1 MLKTSSKQ
9 YPAFPAFARTFLS
22 ERRAFGLAL
31 FAALL
36 LLFCLRPQNK
46 TGDFAE
52 YGVMT
57 IALASHGTPAIRL
70 SDIHEARRLN
80 PEPAFSAVYQQL
92 EDGVRKNAANPAPA
106 FYRGNDAGYYSI
118 HFFAYSAIA
127 AIPYAAFE
135 ALGIPPFKC
144 YQFVNLT
151 FIFILG
157 LAAFDFFRSHTRAAA
172 ALALFFLCGG
182 LLYWDWS
189 SPEAMSAA
197 SLLAGLMLYLNG
209 SPIAGGVLAGL
220 ASMQNPPLVFFAGFA
235 PLLKFL
241 HKRNAMSMRDFV
253 SCAIVLLLFS
263 LPVLFNLSEFGFPS
277 LLAAVSTDTRLISG
291 RRLFS
296 FFFDLNQGMLI
307 GVPALFAAL
316 AAILLFAKS
325 GSIRLLACCAVLFSV
340 VLAIPALSTQNW
352 NSGASG
358 MMRYAFWAAMPILFG
373 CLLYARDHK
382 VSRTLILALLIVQA
396 GATWMERQYSHVQFS
411 RAAKFFL
418 ARFPSAY
425 NPAFEIFWERLH
437 NEETPPVRDSILYY
451 KVNDQVRK
459 IAFNLDNP
467 KASLALCGKNK
478 ALSMDAG
485 IAAVEDGWVYLNT
498 APVCVPALTDDAIY
512 TAKAFSDAA
521 SIKFTQGWGSV
532 EFGGGNW
539 DGVWSIAPV
548 ARIEIAP
555 PSNLPYQTLTIRGQ
569 YIAPGMET
577 DVTVNGVYLGRRA
590 LDRGLPI
597 PVKSALKKDD
607 GRTLVELRTVP
618 GKIAAQPIADK
629 RQLGF
634 FVTKIVLH

>member
-9 YPAFPAFARTFLS
+9 YPAFPAFARAFLS
-22 ERRAFGLAL
+22 ERRAFGIAL

-36 LLFCLRPQNK
+36 LLFCLRPPNK

-57 IALASHGTPAIRL
+57 IAFASHGTPAIRL
-70 SDIHEARRLN
+70 PDIHEARRLN
-80 PEPAFSAVYQQL
+80 PEPAFSALYQQL
-92 EDGVRKNAANPAPA
+92 EDGIRKNAANPAPA
-106 FYRGNDAGYYSI
+106 FYRGNDAHYYSI

-127 AIPYAAFE
+127 AIPYAAFQ

-144 YQFVNLT
+144 YQFVNLA

-157 LAAFDFFRSHTRAAA
+157 LVAFDFFRSHTRAAA
-172 ALALFFLCGG
+172 AIALFFLCGG
-182 LLYWDWS
+182 LLYWDWC
-189 SPEAMSAA
+189 SPEAMTAA

-241 HKRNAMSMRDFV
+241 HKRSSMSVRDLV
-253 SCAIVLLLFS
+253 SCAIVVLLFS
-263 LPVLFNLSEFGFPS
+263 LPIIFNLSEFGFPS
-277 LLAAVSTDTRLISG
+277 LLAAASTDTRLISG
-291 RRLFS
+291 LRLFS

-325 GSIRLLACCAVLFSV
+325 GSMRLLACCAALFSLT
-340 VLAIPALSTQNW
+340 LAIPALSAQNW

-358 MMRYAFWAAMPILFG
+358 MMRYAFWAAMPILFA

-382 VSRTLILALLIVQA
+382 IPHTLILALLVAQA
-396 GATWMERQYSHVQFS
+396 GATWMERQYSYVQFS
-411 RAAKFFL
+411 RAAKFFI

-425 NPAFEIFWERLH
+425 NPAFEIFSERLR
-437 NEETPPVRDSILYY
+437 NKEGALSKDSILYY
-451 KVNDQVRK
+451 RVNEQVRK
-459 IAFNLDNP
+459 IAFNLDNQ
-467 KASLALCGKNK
+467 KAGLALCGKNK
-478 ALSMDAG
+478 ALSLDAG
-485 IAAVEDGWVYLNT
+485 IAPVEDGWVYLNS
-498 APVCVPALTDDAIY
+498 APLCVPALTDDAIY
-512 TAKAFSDAA
+512 TAKDFSDA
-521 SIKFTQGWGSV
+521 SSVKFTQGWGSV
-532 EFGGGNW
+532 ELGGGNW
-539 DGVWSIAPV
+539 DGIWSVAPS
-548 ARIEIAP
+548 AQIEIAP

-569 YIAPGMET
+569 YVADGMET

-597 PVKSALKKDD
+597 PVKSALKNNE

-618 GKIAAQPIADK
+618 GKIAAPPTADK

>member
-1 MLKTSSKQ
+1 
-9 YPAFPAFARTFLS
+9 
-22 ERRAFGLAL
+22 
-31 FAALL
+31 
-36 LLFCLRPQNK
+36 
-46 TGDFAE
+46 
-52 YGVMT
+52 
-57 IALASHGTPAIRL
+57 
-70 SDIHEARRLN
+70 
-80 PEPAFSAVYQQL
+80 
-92 EDGVRKNAANPAPA
+92 
-106 FYRGNDAGYYSI
+106 
-118 HFFAYSAIA
+118 
-127 AIPYAAFE
+127 
-135 ALGIPPFKC
+135 
-144 YQFVNLT
+144 
-151 FIFILG
+151 
-157 LAAFDFFRSHTRAAA
+157 
-172 ALALFFLCGG
+172 
-182 LLYWDWS
+182 
-189 SPEAMSAA
+189 
-197 SLLAGLMLYLNG
+197 
-209 SPIAGGVLAGL
+209 
-220 ASMQNPPLVFFAGFA
+220 
-235 PLLKFL
+235 
-241 HKRNAMSMRDFV
+241 
-253 SCAIVLLLFS
+253 
-263 LPVLFNLSEFGFPS
+263 
-277 LLAAVSTDTRLISG
+277 
-291 RRLFS
+291 
-296 FFFDLNQGMLI
+296 
-307 GVPALFAAL
+307 
-316 AAILLFAKS
+316 
-325 GSIRLLACCAVLFSV
+325 
-340 VLAIPALSTQNW
+340 LAIPALSAQNW

-373 CLLYARDHK
+373 CLLYARDNK
-382 VSRTLILALLIVQA
+382 VSHTLILALLIVQA
-396 GATWMERQYSHVQFS
+396 GATWMERQYSYVQFS

-418 ARFPSAY
+418 ARLPSAY
-425 NPAFEIFWERLH
+425 NPAFEIFSERLR
-437 NEETPPVRDSILYY
+437 NEEGAPSRDSILYY

-459 IAFNLDNP
+459 IAFNLDNQ

-569 YIAPGMET
+569 YVAPGMET

-618 GKIAAQPIADK
+618 GKIAAPPSADK